1 MTDVMTVG
9 TRGDPLPAVWLEGK
23 TPGEGEATCGCT
35 NCVVDDLVSLKQ
47 RTRDLELVCRA
58 QQKALNL
65 LLLSLPAS
73 YSKDLKFKIWPE
85 MEAVEMLLNG
95 D

>member
-9 TRGDPLPAVWLEGK
+9 TPDDRLPADWREPTTTTYVLPVTGGPKLDALE
-23 TPGEGEATCGCT
+23 E
-35 NCVVDDLVSLKQ
+35 
-47 RTRDLELVCRA
+47 RIRDLELVCGA

-85 MEAVEMLLNG
+85 MEAAEMILDG